1 MKVDTLIYVLLAIMV
16 CVSLVLFWW
25 FNSSAEGRARQLLRA
40 VLTEEQYHH
49 LFRWGYLDIPSPS
62 HPQRFYRVPRD
73 PGIVHV
79 IEDGRLQANL
89 CLQPYD
95 KVPDADFVAIH
106 KLMIEADEQTYLL
119 KANRIV
125 PIGTTAF
132 NDGDM
137 VELGRFFMMY
147 HH

>member
-1 MKVDTLIYVLLAIMV
+1 MKVEPLVYVLLALMV

-25 FNSSAEGRARQLLRA
+25 FNSRAERRARQLLRA
-40 VLTEEQYHH
+40 VLTQDQYRQ
-49 LFRWGYLDIPSPS
+49 LIQRGYLDIKSPS
-62 HPQRFYRVPRD
+62 HPQRFYRVPKA

-79 IEDGRLQANL
+79 IENGSLQANL
-89 CLQPYD
+89 CLQPLD
-95 KVPDADFVAIH
+95 WVPEADFVVIH
-106 KLMIEADEQTYLL
+106 KLMIEADEETYLK

-132 NDGDM
+132 NDGDL